1 MQNGQRPEKIK
12 DEAFTR
18 ENEEDSE
25 EVMLNNPEDLDD
37 DRKELGKANKSL
49 KIREAKLATISSK
62 YKWYRKGLKS
72 AIQNLEH

>member
-1 MQNGQRPEKIK
+1 
-12 DEAFTR
+12 
-18 ENEEDSE
+18 
-25 EVMLNNPEDLDD
+25 MLNNPEDLDD

-72 AIQNLEH
+72 AIQNLEHQAVGNPVKHNKAEYNQKYLQF